1 MSRIKP
7 FSGYRP
13 PKEAVCDVAAPPYDV
28 LSVEEARILA
38 APNPRSFLHV
48 TRAEVDLDPAVDP
61 HSDEVYARG
70 AESFRSFL
78 DRGLMR
84 RDEKPCLYL
93 YRLEMEGRAQT
104 GVVAGVSVDE
114 YDAGLIRKHE
124 LTRPDKEED
133 RTRHMLALGVNPGPV
148 FLTYRASREID
159 ELSGVIAASEPEY
172 DFTAP
177 DGVRH
182 TFWVVDDA
190 ERVAGLTGAFGR
202 VPRLYIADGHHRAS
216 VASIVAGRKKK
227 ENSAHRGD
235 EPYNHFLAVMFP
247 HDQLRIMAYNRVV
260 RDLGSL
266 SAEEFLRRVDERFR
280 LEPSDAAEPE
290 RRHRFK
296 MFFQGSW
303 HALTARPGIVRDEDP
318 VKGLDVSILQDNLL
332 GPVLGIEDPRRDRR
346 IDFVGGIRGMAELE
360 ARCRRDCMAA
370 FALYP
375 MSVEELLRIADAGML
390 VPPKSTWFEPKLRS
404 GLVVKPLD

>member
-1 MSRIKP
+1 MSQITP
-7 FSGYRP
+7 FEGYRP
-13 PKEAVCDVAAPPYDV
+13 TKEAVSQVAAPPYDV
-28 LSVEEARILA
+28 LSVEEARALA
-38 APNPRSFLHV
+38 DPNPRSFLHV
-48 TRAEVDLDPAVDP
+48 TRPEVDLDPSADP
-61 HSDEVYARG
+61 HSDEVYSKG
-70 AESFRSFL
+70 AENLKKFL
-78 DRGLMR
+78 DQGLLR
-84 RDEKPCLYL
+84 RDARPCLYL

-114 YDAGLIRKHE
+114 YDRGLIRKHE

-133 RTRHMLALGVNPGPV
+133 RTRHMLALGVQPGPV
-148 FLTYRASREID
+148 FLTYITTREID
-159 ELSGVIAASEPEY
+159 ELSGVAAASEPEY

-190 ERVAGLTGAFGR
+190 DRVAGLTEAFGR

-216 VASIVAGRKKK
+216 VASIVAGRRRR
-227 ENSAHRGD
+227 ENRDHRGN
-235 EPYNHFLAVMFP
+235 EAYNHFLAVLFP
-247 HDQLRIMAYNRVV
+247 HDQVRIMAYNRVV
-260 RDLGSL
+260 RDTGSL
-266 SAEEFLRRVDERFR
+266 SASEFLRRVDERFS
-280 LEPSDAAEPE
+280 LEPSDRTEPD

-296 MFFQGSW
+296 MFFGGQW
-303 HALTARPGIVRDEDP
+303 HALTARPGIIMDDDP
-318 VKGLDVSILQDNLL
+318 VKGLDVSILQDNIL
-332 GPVLGIEDPRRDRR
+332 GPVLGIEDPRRDGR

-360 ARCRRDCMAA
+360 ARCVRDCKVA